1 MLSNRL
7 RPVAMSLMLG
17 CGGLPVA
24 DAAINTASIVASA
37 ISPSC
42 ISWRVSGICYWLKCT
57 PFGCTVKTSIKVTHF
72 IPETVVSVYQDK
84 GKNPWT
90 EMALVSGTS
99 GGVENAISGALAG
112 LSAGGGESVSKV
124 PGQRSLH
131 TRFKYADAIGHPATS
146 LIGGQI
152 PGYSCNSAAT
162 PLFPYFL
169 STLDTLVWRT
179 GVPELAY
186 PEALIPGIHRDNILP
201 VWRALHDR
209 IELPPAA
216 AYAREETYWQD
227 MLNLLVQATGH
238 PQRLHRFGLTV
249 DGRTDEVQ
257 EALVAELGAAFL
269 TASLGLPDRQPSR
282 HDVAPWVSFLHD
294 DPWRLFRAAE
304 AARKAMVWLSAR
316 RPAMTT
322 VEMWQKMATLILET
336 HYGFPLDDTTL
347 GCRSVVERHLE
358 CGITPLMA
366 INALARIYQWER
378 CDQPQRSLFL
388 NDVGAD
394 SEILTLSEMCPGLLT
409 CYRVPAS
416 TGVPEEAERADSFP
430 LLPTPVASE
439 GEGAANDDGPDDPDD
454 NVVALPWAARRG
466 KNNPHIQRFVSLFNQ
481 TAPDANRWQ
490 VFSDFVHMAACSLYN
505 AIHRDETFEAD
516 YRQRVARYSTE
527 DAHNMSRLLAEVIE
541 GLEFCPTDFLG
552 QIFMNLELGNT
563 RHGQYFTPYNVC
575 YTMSRMTLS
584 DRLSVLTS
592 GERDFI
598 TVSDPACG
606 AGGMIVAMAEAMLE
620 AGFNPQKQMM
630 VYCVDIDPVAAMMC
644 YIQLSLM
651 GIPAIVATGNSLTVA
666 IKREMATPMF
676 VLGHWH
682 HRWQAE
688 RTRQAA

>member
-1 MLSNRL
+1 MNTPLHPDDISRFITG
-7 RPVAMSLMLG
+7 RIIGSLAAGQVPWRGTMP
-17 CGGLPVA
+17 GLPEYA
-24 DAAINTASIVASA
+24 LT
-37 ISPSC
+37 
-42 ISWRVSGICYWLKCT
+42 GE
-57 PFGCTVKTSIKVTHF
+57 PFT
-72 IPETVVSVYQDK
+72 
-84 GKNPWT
+84 
-90 EMALVSGTS
+90 
-99 GGVENAISGALAG
+99 GVNVLLLWQAMQ
-112 LSAGGGESVSKV
+112 
-124 PGQRSLH
+124 QRSLH
-131 TRFKYADAIGHPATS
+131 SGRWLTGDDLRQ
-146 LIGGQI
+146 LGGRVRSGEK
-152 PGYSCNSAAT
+152 PV
-162 PLFPYFL
+162 
-169 STLDTLVWRT
+169 TLVRYRPT
-179 GVPELAY
+179 LSLFKVINPEQCDGL
-186 PEALIPGIHRDNILP
+186 PETLQPGWPLPPSPQPSLSVVRDLLRSSGIPVIHRDNILP

-454 NVVALPWAARRG
+454 NVVALPWEEQSA
-466 KNNPHIQRFVSLFNQ
+466 
-481 TAPDANRWQ
+481 
-490 VFSDFVHMAACSLYN
+490 Y
-505 AIHRDETFEAD
+505 
-516 YRQRVARYSTE
+516 TE
-527 DAHNMSRLLAEVIE
+527 
-541 GLEFCPTDFLG
+541 
-552 QIFMNLELGNT
+552 
-563 RHGQYFTPYNVC
+563 VC
-575 YTMSRMTLS
+575 
-584 DRLSVLTS
+584 
-592 GERDFI
+592 
-598 TVSDPACG
+598 
-606 AGGMIVAMAEAMLE
+606 
-620 AGFNPQKQMM
+620 Q
-630 VYCVDIDPVAAMMC
+630 PV
-644 YIQLSLM
+644 
-651 GIPAIVATGNSLTVA
+651 
-666 IKREMATPMF
+666 
-676 VLGHWH
+676 
-682 HRWQAE
+682 
-688 RTRQAA
+688 

>member
-1 MLSNRL
+1 MNTPLHPDDISRFISGRL
-7 RPVAMSLMLG
+7 INSLAAG
-17 CGGLPVA
+17 QVPWQGTIPGLPEHALTGVPFTG
-24 DAAINTASIVASA
+24 INVLLLWQAM
-37 ISPSC
+37 
-42 ISWRVSGICYWLKCT
+42 
-57 PFGCTVKTSIKVTHF
+57 
-72 IPETVVSVYQDK
+72 Q
-84 GKNPWT
+84 
-90 EMALVSGTS
+90 
-99 GGVENAISGALAG
+99 
-112 LSAGGGESVSKV
+112 
-124 PGQRSLH
+124 QRSLRSVRWL
-131 TRFKYADAIGHPATS
+131 TGDDLRR
-146 LIGGQI
+146 LGGQVRAGEK
-152 PGYSCNSAAT
+152 PV
-162 PLFPYFL
+162 
-169 STLDTLVWRT
+169 TLVRYRPSLALFKVINPEQCDGLPETLQPGWPLPPRPQPSLNVIRDLLLNS
-179 GVPELAY
+179 GVPV
-186 PEALIPGIHRDNILP
+186 IHRDNVLP
-201 VWRALHDR
+201 VYRALHDR

-216 AYAREETYWQD
+216 SYAGEEAYWQD
-227 MLNLLVQATGH
+227 ILNLLVQATGH

-249 DGRTDEVQ
+249 DTRTDEVQ

-269 TASLGLPDRQPSR
+269 TASLGLPGRHPAR

-294 DPWRLFRAAE
+294 DPWRLFKAAD
-304 AARKAMVWLSAR
+304 AARRAMAWLCER

-347 GCRSVVERHLE
+347 GCRSVAERHLE

-388 NDVGAD
+388 SEAGPESEFLAL
-394 SEILTLSEMCPGLLT
+394 SAIRPEILSY
-409 CYRVPAS
+409 YRVPATS
-416 TGVPEEAERADSFP
+416 GAPDVGENKQATGSLP
-430 LLPTPVASE
+430 LLPAPVVSE
-439 GEGAANDDGPDDPDD
+439 NEGAANDDGPDDPDGND
-454 NVVALPWAARRG
+454 NVVALPWGARRG
-466 KNNPHIQRFVSLFNQ
+466 KTNPHVQRFVSLFNQ
-481 TAPDANRWQ
+481 TAPYENRWQ

-505 AIHRDETFEAD
+505 AIHRDEAFEAD
-516 YRQRVARYSTE
+516 YMQRVGRYSRD
-527 DAHNMSRLLAEVIE
+527 DANNMSRLLAEVIE

-575 YTMSRMTLS
+575 YTMSCMTLS

-620 AGFNPQKQMM
+620 AGFNPQKQM
-630 VYCVDIDPVAAMMC
+630 VAYCVDIDPVASMMC

-651 GIPAIVATGNSLTVA
+651 GIPAIVATGNSLTVE

-676 VLGHWH
+676 VLGRWH

-688 RTRQAA
+688 RTRKAA

>member
-1 MLSNRL
+1 M
-7 RPVAMSLMLG
+7 A
-17 CGGLPVA
+17 CGGDPA
-24 DAAINTASIVASA
+24 GIVVIQS
-37 ISPSC
+37 S
-42 ISWRVSGICYWLKCT
+42 
-57 PFGCTVKTSIKVTHF
+57 
-72 IPETVVSVYQDK
+72 
-84 GKNPWT
+84 
-90 EMALVSGTS
+90 
-99 GGVENAISGALAG
+99 
-112 LSAGGGESVSKV
+112 
-124 PGQRSLH
+124 
-131 TRFKYADAIGHPATS
+131 
-146 LIGGQI
+146 
-152 PGYSCNSAAT
+152 
-162 PLFPYFL
+162 
-169 STLDTLVWRT
+169 
-179 GVPELAY
+179 
-186 PEALIPGIHRDNILP
+186 
-201 VWRALHDR
+201 DR
-209 IELPPAA
+209 IC
-216 AYAREETYWQD
+216 WV
-227 MLNLLVQATGH
+227 NLLVAGAGKPARPGNDGNRTWIPVFEFYPQPVHTGACGDGNGLDK
-238 PQRLHRFGLTV
+238 PRL
-249 DGRTDEVQ
+249 
-257 EALVAELGAAFL
+257 
-269 TASLGLPDRQPSR
+269 SLD
-282 HDVAPWVSFLHD
+282 
-294 DPWRLFRAAE
+294 
-304 AARKAMVWLSAR
+304 
-316 RPAMTT
+316 
-322 VEMWQKMATLILET
+322 I
-336 HYGFPLDDTTL
+336 
-347 GCRSVVERHLE
+347 
-358 CGITPLMA
+358 CGQ
-366 INALARIYQWER
+366 RIYPAYFPGDRRGKWSEYVINGGNIGSGELATDTPEGFSSGNGLYHR
-378 CDQPQRSLFL
+378 NLCCTGIDS
-388 NDVGAD
+388 GAFHPP
-394 SEILTLSEMCPGLLT
+394 LCHGG
-409 CYRVPAS
+409 YRVPAS

>member
-1 MLSNRL
+1 MNTSLHPEDIGRFITDRL
-7 RPVAMSLMLG
+7 VGSLAAGQVPWHDTMP
-17 CGGLPVA
+17 GLPEHALTGV
-24 DAAINTASIVASA
+24 
-37 ISPSC
+37 
-42 ISWRVSGICYWLKCT
+42 
-57 PFGCTVKTSIKVTHF
+57 PFT
-72 IPETVVSVYQDK
+72 
-84 GKNPWT
+84 
-90 EMALVSGTS
+90 
-99 GGVENAISGALAG
+99 GVNVLLLWQAMQ
-112 LSAGGGESVSKV
+112 
-124 PGQRSLH
+124 QRSLRSRRWL
-131 TRFKYADAIGHPATS
+131 TGDDLRR
-146 LIGGQI
+146 LGGQVRAGEK
-152 PGYSCNSAAT
+152 PV
-162 PLFPYFL
+162 
-169 STLDTLVWRT
+169 TLVRYRPSLSLFKVINPEQCDGLPDELQPEWPLPPRPQPSLNVVRDLLQVS
-179 GVPELAY
+179 GVPV
-186 PEALIPGIHRDNILP
+186 IHRDNILP
-201 VWRALHDR
+201 VYRALHDR

-216 AYAREETYWQD
+216 AYTGEETYWQD
-227 MLNLLVQATGH
+227 ILNLLVQATGH
-238 PQRLHRFGLTV
+238 PQRLHRFGFTV
-249 DGRTDEVQ
+249 DTRTDEVQ

-269 TASLGLPDRQPSR
+269 TASLGLPGRQPSR
-282 HDVAPWVSFLHD
+282 HDVAPWVLFLQD
-294 DPWRLFRAAE
+294 DPWQLFRAAD
-304 AARKAMVWLSAR
+304 AARKAMSWLSER
-316 RPAMTT
+316 RPGMTT

-336 HYGFPLDDTTL
+336 HYGLPLSDTTL
-347 GCRSVVERHLE
+347 GCRSVTEHHLE

-366 INALARIYQWER
+366 INALARIYRWER

-388 NDVGAD
+388 SEAGPD
-394 SEILTLSEMCPGLLT
+394 SEILTLSEIRPELLT
-409 CYRVPAS
+409 CYRVPAPS
-416 TGVPEEAERADSFP
+416 GMPEATVNTALVDGLP
-430 LLPTPVASE
+430 LLPAPVVPES
-439 GEGAANDDGPDDPDD
+439 EGAANDDGPDDPDGND

-466 KNNPHIQRFVSLFNQ
+466 KTNPHVQRFVSLFNQ
-481 TAPDANRWQ
+481 TAPDVNRWQ

-505 AIHRDETFEAD
+505 AIHRDADFEAD
-516 YRQRVARYSTE
+516 YMQRVGRYSRE
-527 DAHNMSRLLAEVIE
+527 DANNMSRLLAEVTE

-688 RTRQAA
+688 RTRNAA

>member
-1 MLSNRL
+1 MNTPLHPDDISRFITGRL
-7 RPVAMSLMLG
+7 TNSLAAG
-17 CGGLPVA
+17 QIPWRGTVPGLPEHA
-24 DAAINTASIVASA
+24 LT
-37 ISPSC
+37 
-42 ISWRVSGICYWLKCT
+42 GE
-57 PFGCTVKTSIKVTHF
+57 PFT
-72 IPETVVSVYQDK
+72 
-84 GKNPWT
+84 
-90 EMALVSGTS
+90 
-99 GGVENAISGALAG
+99 GVNVLLLWQAMQ
-112 LSAGGGESVSKV
+112 
-124 PGQRSLH
+124 QRSLH
-131 TRFKYADAIGHPATS
+131 SGRWLTGDDLRQ
-146 LIGGQI
+146 LGGQVRGGEK
-152 PGYSCNSAAT
+152 PVTLVRYRPSLS
-162 PLFPYFL
+162 LFKVINLEQCDGLP
-169 STLDTLVWRT
+169 DTLQPLWPLPPRPGTLPEHNQVRELLLAS
-179 GVPELAY
+179 GVPLV
-186 PEALIPGIHRDNILP
+186 HRDGILP
-201 VWRALHDR
+201 VYRALHDR
-209 IELPPAA
+209 IELPSQATYASEA
-216 AYAREETYWQD
+216 AYGHD
-227 MLNLLVQATGH
+227 LMNLLVQATGH

-249 DGRTDEVQ
+249 DTRTDELQ
-257 EALVAELGAAFL
+257 EALVAELGTAFL
-269 TASLGLPDRQPSR
+269 SAGLGLPGVTASC

-294 DPWRLFRAAE
+294 DPWRLFRAAD
-304 AARKAMVWLSAR
+304 AARKAMVWLTER

-347 GCRSVVERHLE
+347 YCRSVVERHLE

-388 NDVGAD
+388 NETGAE
-394 SEILTLSEMCPGLLT
+394 SEILTLSEIRPELLT
-409 CYRVPAS
+409 YYRVPATS
-416 TGVPEEAERADSFP
+416 GVPEVDVNAGTAGSLP
-430 LLPTPVASE
+430 LLPAPEVSE

-466 KNNPHIQRFVSLFNQ
+466 KTNPHVQRFVSLFNQ
-481 TAPDANRWQ
+481 TAPNENRWQ

-505 AIHRDETFEAD
+505 AMHKDEDFEAD
-516 YRQRVARYSTE
+516 YMRRVGRYSRE
-527 DAHNMSRLLAEVIE
+527 DANNMSRLLAEVIE

-552 QIFMNLELGNT
+552 QIFMNLELGNA
-563 RHGQYFTPYNVC
+563 RHGQFFTPYHVSH
-575 YTMSRMTLS
+575 MMAQVTLG
-584 DRLSVLTS
+584 DGLSVLTS

-651 GIPAIVATGNSLTVA
+651 GIPAIVAIGNSLTVE

-688 RTRQAA
+688 RTRKAA

>member
-1 MLSNRL
+1 MNTPLHPDDICRFITGRL
-7 RPVAMSLMLG
+7 IGSLAAG
-17 CGGLPVA
+17 QVPWRGTVPGLPEHALTGV
-24 DAAINTASIVASA
+24 
-37 ISPSC
+37 
-42 ISWRVSGICYWLKCT
+42 
-57 PFGCTVKTSIKVTHF
+57 PFT
-72 IPETVVSVYQDK
+72 
-84 GKNPWT
+84 
-90 EMALVSGTS
+90 
-99 GGVENAISGALAG
+99 GVNVLLLWQAMQ
-112 LSAGGGESVSKV
+112 
-124 PGQRSLH
+124 QRSLRSGRWL
-131 TRFKYADAIGHPATS
+131 TGDDLRQ
-146 LIGGQI
+146 LGGQVRAGEK
-152 PGYSCNSAAT
+152 PVTLARYRPSLS
-162 PLFPYFL
+162 LFKVINLEQCDGLP
-169 STLDTLVWRT
+169 DTLQPVWPLPPRPQPSLNVARDLLQVS
-179 GVPELAY
+179 GVPV
-186 PEALIPGIHRDNILP
+186 IHRDNALP
-201 VWRALHDR
+201 VYRALHDR
-209 IELPPAA
+209 IELPPAV
-216 AYAREETYWQD
+216 AYAGEQAYWQD
-227 MLNLLVQATGH
+227 ILNLLVQATGH

-249 DGRTDEVQ
+249 DMRTDEVQ

-269 TASLGLPDRQPSR
+269 TAGLGLPGLPASR
-282 HDVAPWVSFLHD
+282 HEVAPWVSFLHD

-304 AARKAMVWLSAR
+304 AARKAMVWLSER

-388 NDVGAD
+388 NETGTE
-394 SEILTLSEMCPGLLT
+394 SEILTLSEIRPELLT
-409 CYRVPAS
+409 YYRVPATS
-416 TGVPEEAERADSFP
+416 GVPEVNTDADAPGSLP
-430 LLPTPVASE
+430 LLPPPDVSE

-466 KNNPHIQRFVSLFNQ
+466 KTNPHVQRFVSLFNQ
-481 TAPDANRWQ
+481 TAPDENRWQ

-505 AIHRDETFEAD
+505 ALHRDEAFEAD
-516 YRQRVARYSTE
+516 YMQRVGRYSRE
-527 DAHNMSRLLAEVIE
+527 DANNMSCLLAEVIQ

-563 RHGQYFTPYNVC
+563 RHGQYFTPYNVSH
-575 YTMSRMTLS
+575 TMAQMTLS
-584 DRLSVLTS
+584 DGLPVLTS

-620 AGFNPQKQMM
+620 AGFNPQKQM
-630 VYCVDIDPVAAMMC
+630 VAYCVDIDPVAAMMC

-651 GIPAIVATGNSLTVA
+651 GIPAIVAIGNSLTVE

-682 HRWQAE
+682 HRWQSE
-688 RTRQAA
+688 RTRKAA

>member
-1 MLSNRL
+1 MNTPLHPDDICRFITGRL
-7 RPVAMSLMLG
+7 IGSLAAG
-17 CGGLPVA
+17 QVPWRGTVPGLPEHALTGMPFTGVNVLLLWQA
-24 DAAINTASIVASA
+24 MQQRSLRSGRWLTGDDLRQLGGQVRAGEKPVTLARYRPSLSLFKVINLEQCDGLPDTLQPVWPLPPRPQ
-37 ISPSC
+37 PSLNVV
-42 ISWRVSGICYWLKCT
+42 RDLLQVSGI
-57 PFGCTVKTSIKVTHF
+57 PV
-72 IPETVVSVYQDK
+72 
-84 GKNPWT
+84 
-90 EMALVSGTS
+90 
-99 GGVENAISGALAG
+99 
-112 LSAGGGESVSKV
+112 
-124 PGQRSLH
+124 
-131 TRFKYADAIGHPATS
+131 
-146 LIGGQI
+146 
-152 PGYSCNSAAT
+152 
-162 PLFPYFL
+162 
-169 STLDTLVWRT
+169 
-179 GVPELAY
+179 
-186 PEALIPGIHRDNILP
+186 IHRDNALP
-201 VWRALHDR
+201 VYRALHDR
-209 IELPPAA
+209 IELPPAV
-216 AYAREETYWQD
+216 AYAGEQAYWQD
-227 MLNLLVQATGH
+227 ILNLLVQATGH

-249 DGRTDEVQ
+249 DMRTDEVQ

-269 TASLGLPDRQPSR
+269 SAGLGLPGLPASR
-282 HDVAPWVSFLHD
+282 LTVAPWVSFLHD

-388 NDVGAD
+388 NETGTE
-394 SEILTLSEMCPGLLT
+394 SEILTLSEIRPELLT
-409 CYRVPAS
+409 YYRVPATS
-416 TGVPEEAERADSFP
+416 GVPEVNADADAVGSLP
-430 LLPTPVASE
+430 LLPPPDVSE

-466 KNNPHIQRFVSLFNQ
+466 KTNPHVQRFVSLFNQ
-481 TAPDANRWQ
+481 TAPDENRWQ

-505 AIHRDETFEAD
+505 ALHRDEAFEAD
-516 YRQRVARYSTE
+516 YMRRVGRYSRE
-527 DAHNMSRLLAEVIE
+527 DANNMSCLLAEVIQ

-552 QIFMNLELGNT
+552 QIFMNLELGNA
-563 RHGQYFTPYNVC
+563 RHGQFFTPYNVSH
-575 YTMSRMTLS
+575 MMAQMTLS
-584 DRLSVLTS
+584 DGLPVLTS

-620 AGFNPQKQMM
+620 AGFNPQKQM
-630 VYCVDIDPVAAMMC
+630 VAYCVDIDPVAAMMC

-651 GIPAIVATGNSLTVA
+651 GIPAIVAIGNSLTVE

-682 HRWQAE
+682 HRWQSE
-688 RTRQAA
+688 RTRKAA

>member
-1 MLSNRL
+1 MNTPLHPDDISRFITG
-7 RPVAMSLMLG
+7 RIIGSLAAG
-17 CGGLPVA
+17 RVPWYGTVPGLPEHA
-24 DAAINTASIVASA
+24 LT
-37 ISPSC
+37 
-42 ISWRVSGICYWLKCT
+42 GE
-57 PFGCTVKTSIKVTHF
+57 PFT
-72 IPETVVSVYQDK
+72 
-84 GKNPWT
+84 
-90 EMALVSGTS
+90 
-99 GGVENAISGALAG
+99 GVNVLLLWQAMQ
-112 LSAGGGESVSKV
+112 
-124 PGQRSLH
+124 QRSLH
-131 TRFKYADAIGHPATS
+131 SVRWLTGDDLRQ
-146 LIGGQI
+146 LGGRVRDGEK
-152 PGYSCNSAAT
+152 PV
-162 PLFPYFL
+162 
-169 STLDTLVWRT
+169 TLVRYRPSLSLFKVINPEQCDGLPETLQPGWPLPPRPQPSLNVVRDLLRNS
-179 GVPELAY
+179 GVPV
-186 PEALIPGIHRDNILP
+186 IHRDNVLP
-201 VWRALHDR
+201 VYRALHDR

-216 AYAREETYWQD
+216 SYTGEEAYWQD
-227 MLNLLVQATGH
+227 ILNLLVRATGH

-269 TASLGLPDRQPSR
+269 TASLGLPGRQTSR
-282 HDVAPWVSFLHD
+282 HDVAPRVSFLHD

-304 AARKAMVWLSAR
+304 AARKAMVWLRAR

-322 VEMWQKMATLILET
+322 VEMWQKMASLILET

-394 SEILTLSEMCPGLLT
+394 SEILTLSEMRPGLLT
-409 CYRVPAS
+409 CYRVPATS
-416 TGVPEEAERADSFP
+416 GEPAGEMNTGAPGSLP
-430 LLPTPVASE
+430 LLPPLDVSE
-439 GEGAANDDGPDDPDD
+439 GEGAANDDGPDDPDGND

-466 KNNPHIQRFVSLFNQ
+466 KTSPHVQRFVSLFNQ
-481 TAPDANRWQ
+481 TAPYENRWQ

-505 AIHRDETFEAD
+505 AVHQDEAFEAD
-516 YRQRVARYSTE
+516 YMQRVARYSVE
-527 DAHNMSRLLAEVIE
+527 DAHNMSRLLAEVIQ
-541 GLEFCPTDFLG
+541 GLEFCPSDFLG

-584 DRLSVLTS
+584 DGLSVLTS

-620 AGFNPQKQMM
+620 AGFNPQKQM
-630 VYCVDIDPVAAMMC
+630 VAYCVDIDPVAAMMC

-651 GIPAIVATGNSLTVA
+651 GIPAIVATGNSLTVD

-682 HRWQAE
+682 HRWQAG
-688 RTRQAA
+688 RSRQAA

>member
-1 MLSNRL
+1 MNTSLHPDDICRFITGRL
-7 RPVAMSLMLG
+7 AGSLVAG
-17 CGGLPVA
+17 QVPWHGTVPGLPEHALTGVPFTGVNVLLLWQA
-24 DAAINTASIVASA
+24 MQQRSLRSRRWLTGDDLRRLGGRVRNGEKPVTLVRYRPSLSLFKVINPEQCDGLPDELQPLWPLPPRPQ
-37 ISPSC
+37 PSLNVV
-42 ISWRVSGICYWLKCT
+42 RDLLQVSGI
-57 PFGCTVKTSIKVTHF
+57 PV
-72 IPETVVSVYQDK
+72 
-84 GKNPWT
+84 
-90 EMALVSGTS
+90 
-99 GGVENAISGALAG
+99 
-112 LSAGGGESVSKV
+112 
-124 PGQRSLH
+124 
-131 TRFKYADAIGHPATS
+131 
-146 LIGGQI
+146 
-152 PGYSCNSAAT
+152 
-162 PLFPYFL
+162 
-169 STLDTLVWRT
+169 
-179 GVPELAY
+179 
-186 PEALIPGIHRDNILP
+186 IHRDNILP
-201 VWRALHDR
+201 VYRALHDR

-216 AYAREETYWQD
+216 AYAGEETYWQD
-227 MLNLLVQATGH
+227 ILNLLVQATGH

-249 DGRTDEVQ
+249 DMRTDEVQ

-269 TASLGLPDRQPSR
+269 TASLGLPGKQSSR

-294 DPWRLFRAAE
+294 DPWRLFKAAD
-304 AARKAMVWLSAR
+304 AARRAMTWLSER

-322 VEMWQKMATLILET
+322 VEMWQKMAALILET
-336 HYGFPLDDTTL
+336 HYGLSLSDTML
-347 GCRSVVERHLE
+347 GCRSVTEHHLE

-388 NDVGAD
+388 SEAGPD
-394 SEILTLSEMCPGLLT
+394 SEILTLSEIRPELLT
-409 CYRVPAS
+409 CYRIPAPADVPAGE
-416 TGVPEEAERADSFP
+416 TERVEHPP
-430 LLPTPVASE
+430 LLPAPVVQE
-439 GEGAANDDGPDDPDD
+439 DGGAANDDGPDDPDGND

-466 KNNPHIQRFVSLFNQ
+466 KTNPHVQRFVSLFNQ
-481 TAPDANRWQ
+481 TAPEVNRWQ

-505 AIHRDETFEAD
+505 AIHRDEAFEAD
-516 YRQRVARYSTE
+516 YMQRVSRYSRE
-527 DAHNMSRLLAEVIE
+527 DANNMSRLLAEVIE

-682 HRWQAE
+682 NRWQAE
-688 RTRQAA
+688 RTHQVA

>member
-1 MLSNRL
+1 MNT
-7 RPVAMSLMLG
+7 SLHPDDISRFIIGRINGSLAAG
-17 CGGLPVA
+17 QVPWRGSVPGLPEHALTGVPFTG
-24 DAAINTASIVASA
+24 INVLLLWQAM
-37 ISPSC
+37 
-42 ISWRVSGICYWLKCT
+42 
-57 PFGCTVKTSIKVTHF
+57 
-72 IPETVVSVYQDK
+72 Q
-84 GKNPWT
+84 
-90 EMALVSGTS
+90 
-99 GGVENAISGALAG
+99 
-112 LSAGGGESVSKV
+112 
-124 PGQRSLH
+124 QRSLRSGRWL
-131 TRFKYADAIGHPATS
+131 TGDDLRQ
-146 LIGGQI
+146 LGGQVRAGEK
-152 PGYSCNSAAT
+152 PV
-162 PLFPYFL
+162 
-169 STLDTLVWRT
+169 TLVRYRPSLSLFK
-179 GVPELAY
+179 VINPEQCDGL
-186 PEALIPGIHRDNILP
+186 PEALQPGWPRPPRPQPSLNVVRDLLQASGIPVIHRDNTLP
-201 VWRALHDR
+201 VYRALHDR
-209 IELPPAA
+209 IELLPPAA
-216 AYAREETYWQD
+216 YASELAYWQD

-238 PQRLHRFGLTV
+238 PQRLQRFGFTV
-249 DGRTDEVQ
+249 DTRTDEVQ

-269 TASLGLPDRQPSR
+269 SAGMGLPGLSASR

-304 AARKAMVWLSAR
+304 AARKAMVWLRER

-322 VEMWQKMATLILET
+322 VEMWQKMASLILET

-347 GCRSVVERHLE
+347 GCRSVVARHLE

-388 NDVGAD
+388 SEAGAD
-394 SEILTLSEMCPGLLT
+394 SERLTLADIRPELLT
-409 CYRVPAS
+409 VYRVPAAAGLPDVTAKTEPAGS
-416 TGVPEEAERADSFP
+416 LP
-430 LLPTPVASE
+430 LLPAPAVSE

-466 KNNPHIQRFVSLFNQ
+466 KNNPHVQRFVSLFNQ
-481 TAPDANRWQ
+481 TAPHENRWQ

-505 AIHRDETFEAD
+505 AIHRDEAFEAD
-516 YRQRVARYSTE
+516 YMQRVGRYSRE
-527 DAHNMSRLLAEVIE
+527 DANNMSRLLAEVIE

-552 QIFMNLELGNT
+552 QIFMSLELGNE
-563 RHGQYFTPYNVC
+563 RHGQFFTPYNVC
-575 YTMSRMTLS
+575 YTMARMTLS

-606 AGGMIVAMAEAMLE
+606 AGGLIVAMAEAMLE

-630 VYCVDIDPVAAMMC
+630 AYCVDIDPVAAMMC

-651 GIPAIVATGNSLTVA
+651 GIPAIVAIGNSLTVE

-676 VLGHWH
+676 VLGHWQ

>member
-1 MLSNRL
+1 MNTPLHPDDICRFITGRL
-7 RPVAMSLMLG
+7 IGSLAAG
-17 CGGLPVA
+17 QVPWRGTVPGLPEHALTGV
-24 DAAINTASIVASA
+24 
-37 ISPSC
+37 
-42 ISWRVSGICYWLKCT
+42 
-57 PFGCTVKTSIKVTHF
+57 PFT
-72 IPETVVSVYQDK
+72 
-84 GKNPWT
+84 
-90 EMALVSGTS
+90 
-99 GGVENAISGALAG
+99 GVNVLLLWQAMQ
-112 LSAGGGESVSKV
+112 
-124 PGQRSLH
+124 QRSLRSGRWL
-131 TRFKYADAIGHPATS
+131 TGDDLRQ
-146 LIGGQI
+146 LGGQVRAGEK
-152 PGYSCNSAAT
+152 PVTLARYRPSLS
-162 PLFPYFL
+162 LFKVINLEQCDGLP
-169 STLDTLVWRT
+169 DTLQPVWPLPPRPQPSLNVARDLLQVS
-179 GVPELAY
+179 GVPV
-186 PEALIPGIHRDNILP
+186 IHRDNALP
-201 VWRALHDR
+201 VYRALHDR
-209 IELPPAA
+209 IELPPAV
-216 AYAREETYWQD
+216 AYAGEQAYWQD
-227 MLNLLVQATGH
+227 ILNLLVQATGH

-249 DGRTDEVQ
+249 DMRTDEVQ

-269 TASLGLPDRQPSR
+269 TAGLGLPGLPASR
-282 HDVAPWVSFLHD
+282 HEVAPWVSFLHD

-388 NDVGAD
+388 NETGTE
-394 SEILTLSEMCPGLLT
+394 SEILTLSEIRPELLT
-409 CYRVPAS
+409 YYRVPATS
-416 TGVPEEAERADSFP
+416 GVPEVNADADVVGSLP
-430 LLPTPVASE
+430 LLPPPDVSE

-466 KNNPHIQRFVSLFNQ
+466 KTNPHVQRFVSLFNQ
-481 TAPDANRWQ
+481 TAPDENRWQ

-505 AIHRDETFEAD
+505 ALHRDEAFEAD
-516 YRQRVARYSTE
+516 YMRRVGRYSRE
-527 DAHNMSRLLAEVIE
+527 DANNMSCLLAEVIQ

-563 RHGQYFTPYNVC
+563 RHGQYFTPYNVSH
-575 YTMSRMTLS
+575 TMAQMTLS
-584 DRLSVLTS
+584 DGLPVLTS

-620 AGFNPQKQMM
+620 AGFNPQKQM
-630 VYCVDIDPVAAMMC
+630 VAYCVDIDPVAAMMC

-651 GIPAIVATGNSLTVA
+651 GIPAIVAIGNSLTVE

-682 HRWQAE
+682 HRWQSE
-688 RTRQAA
+688 RTRKAA

>member
-1 MLSNRL
+1 MNTPLHPDDICRFITG
-7 RPVAMSLMLG
+7 RIIGSLAAG
-17 CGGLPVA
+17 QVPWRGTVPGLPEHALTGVPFTGVNVLLLWQAMQQRSLRSGRWLTGDDLRQLGGQVRAGEKPVTLARYRPSLSLFKVINLEQCDGLPDTLQPVWPLPPRPQPSLNVA
-24 DAAINTASIVASA
+24 RDLLQ
-37 ISPSC
+37 
-42 ISWRVSGICYWLKCT
+42 VSGI
-57 PFGCTVKTSIKVTHF
+57 PV
-72 IPETVVSVYQDK
+72 
-84 GKNPWT
+84 
-90 EMALVSGTS
+90 
-99 GGVENAISGALAG
+99 
-112 LSAGGGESVSKV
+112 
-124 PGQRSLH
+124 
-131 TRFKYADAIGHPATS
+131 
-146 LIGGQI
+146 
-152 PGYSCNSAAT
+152 
-162 PLFPYFL
+162 
-169 STLDTLVWRT
+169 
-179 GVPELAY
+179 
-186 PEALIPGIHRDNILP
+186 IHRDNALP
-201 VWRALHDR
+201 VYRALHDR
-209 IELPPAA
+209 IELPPAV
-216 AYAREETYWQD
+216 AYAGEQAYWQD
-227 MLNLLVQATGH
+227 ILNLLVQATGH

-249 DGRTDEVQ
+249 DMRTDEVQ

-269 TASLGLPDRQPSR
+269 TAGLGLPGLPASR
-282 HDVAPWVSFLHD
+282 HEVAPWVSFLHD

-304 AARKAMVWLSAR
+304 AARKAMVWLSER

-388 NDVGAD
+388 NETGTE
-394 SEILTLSEMCPGLLT
+394 SEILTLSEIRPELLT
-409 CYRVPAS
+409 YYRVPATS
-416 TGVPEEAERADSFP
+416 GVPEVNTDADAPGSLP
-430 LLPTPVASE
+430 LLPPPDVADVSE

-466 KNNPHIQRFVSLFNQ
+466 KTNPHVQRFVSLFNQ
-481 TAPDANRWQ
+481 TAPDENRWQ

-505 AIHRDETFEAD
+505 ALHRDEAFEAD
-516 YRQRVARYSTE
+516 YMRRVGRYSRE
-527 DAHNMSRLLAEVIE
+527 DANNMSCLLAEVIQ

-563 RHGQYFTPYNVC
+563 RHGQYFTPYNVSH
-575 YTMSRMTLS
+575 TMAQMTLS
-584 DRLSVLTS
+584 DGLPVLTS

-620 AGFNPQKQMM
+620 AGFNPQKQM
-630 VYCVDIDPVAAMMC
+630 VAYCVDIDPVAAMMC

-651 GIPAIVATGNSLTVA
+651 GIPAIVAIGNSLTVE

-682 HRWQAE
+682 HRWQSE
-688 RTRQAA
+688 RTRKAA

>member
-1 MLSNRL
+1 MNTPLHPDDISRFISGRL
-7 RPVAMSLMLG
+7 INSLAAG
-17 CGGLPVA
+17 QVPWQGTIPGLPEHALTGVPFTG
-24 DAAINTASIVASA
+24 INVLLLWQAM
-37 ISPSC
+37 
-42 ISWRVSGICYWLKCT
+42 
-57 PFGCTVKTSIKVTHF
+57 
-72 IPETVVSVYQDK
+72 Q
-84 GKNPWT
+84 
-90 EMALVSGTS
+90 
-99 GGVENAISGALAG
+99 
-112 LSAGGGESVSKV
+112 
-124 PGQRSLH
+124 QRSLRSVRWL
-131 TRFKYADAIGHPATS
+131 TGDDLRR
-146 LIGGQI
+146 LGGQVRAGEK
-152 PGYSCNSAAT
+152 PV
-162 PLFPYFL
+162 
-169 STLDTLVWRT
+169 TLVRYRPSLALFKVINPEQCDGLPETLQPGWPLPPRPQPSLNVIRDLLLNS
-179 GVPELAY
+179 GVPV
-186 PEALIPGIHRDNILP
+186 IHRDNVLP
-201 VWRALHDR
+201 VYRALHDR

-216 AYAREETYWQD
+216 SYAGEEAYWQD
-227 MLNLLVQATGH
+227 ILNLLVQATGH

-249 DGRTDEVQ
+249 DTRTDEVQ

-269 TASLGLPDRQPSR
+269 TASLGLPGRHPAR

-294 DPWRLFRAAE
+294 DPWRLFKAAD
-304 AARKAMVWLSAR
+304 AARRAMMWLKER

-347 GCRSVVERHLE
+347 GCRSVAERHLE

-388 NDVGAD
+388 SEAGPESEFLAL
-394 SEILTLSEMCPGLLT
+394 SAIRPEILSY
-409 CYRVPAS
+409 YRVPATS
-416 TGVPEEAERADSFP
+416 GVPDVGENKRAPGSLP
-430 LLPTPVASE
+430 LLPAPVVLE
-439 GEGAANDDGPDDPDD
+439 NEGAANDDGPDDPDGND

-466 KNNPHIQRFVSLFNQ
+466 KTNPHVQRFVSLFNQ
-481 TAPDANRWQ
+481 TAPYENRWQ

-505 AIHRDETFEAD
+505 AIHRDEAFEAD
-516 YRQRVARYSTE
+516 YMQRVGRYSRE
-527 DAHNMSRLLAEVIE
+527 DANNMSRLLAEVIL

-552 QIFMNLELGNT
+552 QIFMSLELGNE
-563 RHGQYFTPYNVC
+563 RHGQFFTPYNVC
-575 YTMSRMTLS
+575 YTMARMTLS

-606 AGGMIVAMAEAMLE
+606 AGGLIVAMSEAMLE
-620 AGFNPQKQMM
+620 AGFNPRKQMM

-651 GIPAIVATGNSLTVA
+651 GIPAIVATGNSLTVE

-676 VLGHWH
+676 VLGNWH